1 MDIPKWA
8 AVPIPSGPPVC
19 IFDESGTLIDHT
31 PDIGDDSRFQK
42 EWATHSA
49 TLHNRKVITLD
60 ELLLFLSED
69 VHDIENGEDDVPDEV
84 LTEPQT

>member
-1 MDIPKWA
+1 MDTPKQIT
-8 AVPIPSGPPVC
+8 IPSGPPVC
-19 IFDESGTLIDHT
+19 IFDESGILIDHT

-49 TLHNRKVITLD
+49 ALHSRKEISWD

-69 VHDIENGEDDVPDEV
+69 VQDNDNGEDDVPDDV
-84 LTEPQT
+84 LTEPQS